1 MYCMMQDTPPHT
13 CDSPMKLLATY
24 EDKDDGDEAAAK
36 LIGEKRL
43 ASERDGT
50 IVIYNLFGTPSWG
63 NFLRLSLYNLE
74 ELQILLSRRAVWD
87 EVDIKRHTEILA
99 FLHSV
104 AKSHGILIPEHW
116 Q

>member
-1 MYCMMQDTPPHT
+1 MMQDTRPQI
-13 CDSPMKLLATY
+13 CESPMKLLATY
-24 EDKDDGDEAAAK
+24 EDKDDGDDAAAK

-50 IVIYNLFGTPSWG
+50 VVIYNLFGTPSWG
-63 NFLRLSLYNLE
+63 NFLRLGLYNLG
-74 ELQILLSRRAVWD
+74 ELQNLLSRRAAWH
-87 EVDIKRHTEILA
+87 EEDIKRHTEIID

-104 AKSHGILIPEHW
+104 AKSHGILIPAHW